1 MRFHM
6 FKKRFVLSTVGLVFS
21 IGCEQKM
28 PQAQPSSTSAMPP
41 NITIDD
47 VKRDAASSMNT
58 TAAYSQQEKD
68 KIVADMKEKLA
79 VMDANIERLRLKGK
93 NLASDAKAKWDVK
106 MANLDENRKS
116 ANDKLA
122 EFGASTSKAWSDVE
136 AGAKSAWAELSKAF
150 QEASNEF

>member
-1 MRFHM
+1 
-6 FKKRFVLSTVGLVFS
+6 
-21 IGCEQKM
+21 
-28 PQAQPSSTSAMPP
+28 
-41 NITIDD
+41 
-47 VKRDAASSMNT
+47 
-58 TAAYSQQEKD
+58 
-68 KIVADMKEKLA
+68 MKEKLA

-106 MANLDENRKS
+106 MAKLDENRKS